1 MKLTRQY
8 LINYIKLHIPSY
20 EPVDL
25 SEFSDE
31 ELIELFVKAKA
42 NKRKSKK
49 Q

>member
-8 LINYIKLHIPSY
+8 LINYIKQHIPSY
-20 EPVDL
+20 ETIDM

-31 ELIELFVKAKA
+31 ELIELFVKAKT